1 MATFYYKAKKGPT
14 DIVEG
19 KIDAESQVEAINKLT
34 FMGYFPITVTPA
46 GSAPAASK
54 KSSKAPKQP
63 ARQRQAKPAKA
74 KAGDREQSRS
84 VNIQLFQRITIRDL
98 GAFTR
103 QLADLLDSGVTLY
116 RSVEI
121 LSEQCTNP
129 PFKKVLDD
137 VQQSIKDGNTL
148 NESLNRHP
156 KVFSPLFINMV
167 KSGEIGGMLETVLE
181 RLADFT
187 EQEDETRSKIKSA
200 MVYPMLM
207 GAVGVLMITVLLTFV
222 IPRLVKLF
230 TDMGQALPLPTQILI
245 TISTI
250 MSQYWWMV
258 AIGLVI
264 GGYAFRRWK
273 ATDTGAYMIDKL
285 KLNIPVVQDLV
296 LKNEIARFG
305 RTLSTLLNNGV
316 PILQSL
322 SIIVDTIDNRVIRA
336 EISDAMDDISKGA
349 KLGECLRRSTI
360 FPSLF
365 INMVAVGE
373 ESGHIEKSLEKV
385 AESYDKQVDRAIKTF
400 TTMLEPVMIVVLG
413 AILGA
418 IVISIILPIFD
429 ISNIAK

>member
-1 MATFYYKAKKGPT
+1 MATFIYKAKKGPSNV
-14 DIVEG
+14 VEG
-19 KIDAESQVEAINKLT
+19 SIDAENQADAINKLT
-34 FMGYFPITVTPA
+34 FMGYFPISVTPA
-46 GSAPAASK
+46 GSGVAVSRKSAPSK
-54 KSSKAPKQP
+54 KPVPQSSG
-63 ARQRQAKPAKA
+63 KPAGQPK
-74 KAGDREQSRS
+74 DRS
-84 VNIQLFQRITIRDL
+84 VHIALFQRITIRDL

-116 RSVEI
+116 RSVQI
-121 LSEQCTNP
+121 LYEQCTNP
-129 PFKKVLDD
+129 PFKKVLGEI
-137 VQQSIKDGNTL
+137 QQSIKDGNTL
-148 NESLNRHP
+148 HESLSRHP
-156 KVFSPLFINMV
+156 KVFSSLFVNMV
-167 KSGEIGGMLETVLE
+167 KSGEIGGMLEAVLE

-207 GAVGVLMITVLLTFV
+207 GAVGILMIVILLTFV

-250 MSQYWWMV
+250 MSEYWWMT
-258 AIGLVI
+258 AIGIALAI
-264 GGYAFRRWK
+264 YLFKRWK
-273 ATDTGAYMIDKL
+273 QTDTGAYMIDKL
-285 KLNIPVVQDLV
+285 KLRIPVIHDLV

-322 SIIVDTIDNRVIRA
+322 SIIVDTIDNRVVRA
-336 EISDAMDDISKGA
+336 EIKDAIDDISKGA

-360 FPSLF
+360 FPALF
-365 INMVAVGE
+365 VNMVAVGE
-373 ESGHIEKSLEKV
+373 ESGHVEKSLEKV
-385 AESYDKQVDRAIKTF
+385 AESYDKQVDRAIKVF

-413 AILGA
+413 AVLGA